1 MLLLRLVLLV
11 VLLVACGGNEPTAGA
26 RCEIGR
32 SLPCAC
38 LNGGQGAQECSPAG
52 VYGACL
58 CSSGDAGADVSAAS
72 DVLGLD
78 VAPVDA
84 APVDVASDATEDAA
98 RDAPEDRALTDAP
111 AVGDAADVTGPAP
124 LDQRLD
130 HVEVW
135 VSIDGAPL
143 RPVDGTCV
151 RSPSQVFVNTRNMVR
166 LQYVFEAG
174 TPSLNA
180 YCTALGE
187 YVSAPGATFD
197 APVDYVIAGTRRSNV
212 HARGTT
218 SALAGTCPAVAVE
231 VFAFGCGP
239 M

>member
-1 MLLLRLVLLV
+1 
-11 VLLVACGGNEPTAGA
+11 
-26 RCEIGR
+26 
-32 SLPCAC
+32 
-38 LNGGQGAQECSPAG
+38 
-52 VYGACL
+52 
-58 CSSGDAGADVSAAS
+58 
-72 DVLGLD
+72 
-78 VAPVDA
+78 
-84 APVDVASDATEDAA
+84 
-98 RDAPEDRALTDAP
+98 
-111 AVGDAADVTGPAP
+111 
-124 LDQRLD
+124 
-130 HVEVW
+130 VEVW